1 MFASTSQ
8 PTVTASLV
16 QFIFQWISYSFEF
29 GIIVF
34 GYWFRHVGISSCAP
48 LELVLFGLAYIVI
61 KYFAF
66 DELLDYK
73 FIEKSS
79 NEAFQALWIEIF
91 FSAN

>member
-1 MFASTSQ
+1 M
-8 PTVTASLV
+8 
-16 QFIFQWISYSFEF
+16 
-29 GIIVF
+29 F
-34 GYWFRHVGISSCAP
+34 GYWFRYVGISSCAP
-48 LELVLFGLAYIVI
+48 LELVLFGLVYFVI

-79 NEAFQALWIEIF
+79 DEAFQALWIEIF